1 MLDLSEFFVLDLTVK
16 DNDRR
21 TVIQLANTD
30 VVDLIKKKLP
40 VLLQQEKKI

>member
-1 MLDLSEFFVLDLTVK
+1 MMLDLSEFFALDLTVK

-30 VVDLIKKKLP
+30 VVDLIKRNRPSIALA
-40 VLLQQEKKI
+40 